1 MKPVNQ
7 PAKAVQL
14 TDENIPLRPPR
25 SGNGGRCRRH
35 FGRSGR
41 SVVDEDHLLHRNCSS
56 SVQFSSN
63 RTGLYDGSPRDA
75 YIGEREAS
83 NGMSVPAEK
92 LAQILGGSASDYE
105 SDLTI
110 TDADVPGLAVTARG
124 RTPSAARALATDA
137 AEALCSMFEEANA
150 MTSGGFT
157 FTVVPPGN

>member
-1 MKPVNQ
+1 MRTFLSDRRGQVMV
-7 PAKAVQL
+7 AVAAAIL
-14 TDENIPLRPPR
+14 VVA
-25 SGNGGRCRRH
+25 GGLWWTKTIS
-35 FGRSGR
+35 FTETA
-41 SVVDEDHLLHRNCSS
+41 V
-56 SVQFSSN
+56 VQFSSN

-75 YIGEREAS
+75 YISEREAS

>member
-7 PAKAVQL
+7 LAKAAQL

-25 SGNGGRCRRH
+25 SGNGGRCRRR

-41 SVVDEDHLLHRNCSS
+41 SVVDEDHL
-56 SVQFSSN
+56 
-63 RTGLYDGSPRDA
+63 
-75 YIGEREAS
+75 
-83 NGMSVPAEK
+83 

-124 RTPSAARALATDA
+124 RTPQRCPSIGDRRRRGSLFDVRRSQRNDFRRVHVHRRSTGELTDLWSVARPHQVYACSRSAARATACSKVWTSTARRAT
-137 AEALCSMFEEANA
+137 L
-150 MTSGGFT
+150 
-157 FTVVPPGN
+157 

>member
-1 MKPVNQ
+1 MRTFLSDRRGQVMV
-7 PAKAVQL
+7 AVAAAIL
-14 TDENIPLRPPR
+14 VVV
-25 SGNGGRCRRH
+25 GGLWWTKTIS
-35 FGRSGR
+35 FTETA
-41 SVVDEDHLLHRNCSS
+41 V
-56 SVQFSSN
+56 VQFSSN

>member
-7 PAKAVQL
+7 LAKAVQL

-41 SVVDEDHLLHRNCSS
+41 SVVDEDHL
-56 SVQFSSN
+56 
-63 RTGLYDGSPRDA
+63 
-75 YIGEREAS
+75 
-83 NGMSVPAEK
+83 

>member
-1 MKPVNQ
+1 MRTFLSDRRGQVMV
-7 PAKAVQL
+7 AVAAA
-14 TDENIPLRPPR
+14 I
-25 SGNGGRCRRH
+25 
-35 FGRSGR
+35 
-41 SVVDEDHLLHRNCSS
+41 SVVAGGLWWTKTISFTETAV
-56 SVQFSSN
+56 VQFSSN

-75 YIGEREAS
+75 YIGDREAS

>member
-1 MKPVNQ
+1 MRTFFSDRRGQVVV
-7 PAKAVQL
+7 AVAAAVL
-14 TDENIPLRPPR
+14 VVA
-25 SGNGGRCRRH
+25 GGLWWTKTIS
-35 FGRSGR
+35 FTSTA
-41 SVVDEDHLLHRNCSS
+41 VVEFSS
-56 SVQFSSN
+56 S

-75 YIGEREAS
+75 YIGDREAS
-83 NGMSVPAEK
+83 NGMPVPAEK

-110 TDADVPGLAVTARG
+110 TDADAPGLAVTARG

>member
-1 MKPVNQ
+1 MRTFLSDRRGQVMV
-7 PAKAVQL
+7 AVAAAILVVAGGLWWTKAISFTETAV
-14 TDENIPLRPPR
+14 
-25 SGNGGRCRRH
+25 
-35 FGRSGR
+35 
-41 SVVDEDHLLHRNCSS
+41 
-56 SVQFSSN
+56 VQFSSN

>member
-1 MKPVNQ
+1 MRTFLSDRRGQVMV
-7 PAKAVQL
+7 AVAAAIL
-14 TDENIPLRPPR
+14 VVA
-25 SGNGGRCRRH
+25 GGLWWTKTIS
-35 FGRSGR
+35 FTETA
-41 SVVDEDHLLHRNCSS
+41 V
-56 SVQFSSN
+56 VQFSSN

-83 NGMSVPAEK
+83 NGMSVPVEK

>member
-1 MKPVNQ
+1 MRTFLSDRRGQVMV
-7 PAKAVQL
+7 AVAAAIL
-14 TDENIPLRPPR
+14 AVA
-25 SGNGGRCRRH
+25 GGLWWTKTIS
-35 FGRSGR
+35 FTETA
-41 SVVDEDHLLHRNCSS
+41 V
-56 SVQFSSN
+56 VQFSSN